1 MWYIGECLAEPEP
14 CHSRA
19 GIDYSRKAPS
29 MGEGLG
35 RGEAAQFLSDRLVD
49 AVDICQDFV
58 IPKPQNAISLVLQ
71 EPTSLGLPGRRAVV
85 LAAVDFPRST
95 GPRGTQNRQFS
106 DRSPF
111 GGGTCIPLFDAS
123 AASARAAFP
132 LRSCSGVKSGL
143 GHVRRRPD
151 ASSCLDLSCGKRHPL
166 PTLPYRGG
174 GLQGEADAAP
184 PVERAM

>member
-71 EPTSLGLPGRRAVV
+71 EPTSPGATSGRVGRRR
-85 LAAVDFPRST
+85 FPRST
-95 GPRGTQNRQFS
+95 EPPRTQSRAHKIGNVAA
-106 DRSPF
+106 DRY
-111 GGGTCIPLFDAS
+111 L
-123 AASARAAFP
+123 AAELVPRHSVGAQYLPDRP
-132 LRSCSGVKSGL
+132 LRL
-143 GHVRRRPD
+143 GHV
-151 ASSCLDLSCGKRHPL
+151 L
-166 PTLPYRGG
+166 P
-174 GLQGEADAAP
+174 
-184 PVERAM
+184 